1 MKLCCD
7 TDVLVCGVWNRLVP
21 FYLKKAEINSC
32 FGEHFVTY
40 IPSALRLVEAGHGCV
55 ESVAEDY

>member
-1 MKLCCD
+1 MSLSVAYEIDLFHSILKRRKLIRA
-7 TDVLVCGVWNRLVP
+7 LENR
-21 FYLKKAEINSC
+21 
-32 FGEHFVTY
+32 VTY

>member
-1 MKLCCD
+1 MSLSVAYEID
-7 TDVLVCGVWNRLVP
+7 L
-21 FYLKKAEINSC
+21 FHSILKKAEINSF
-32 FGEHFVTY
+32 FGEHSVTY